1 MHAYIIRRLLFA
13 IPTLFMVSIIVFSTV
28 RLIPG
33 SVVEMMVE
41 EHGYAQNLDEL
52 EQELGLDKP
61 ILVQYG
67 KWLWGLL
74 NGDLGKSLWTS
85 RPVIKEILIRFPVT
99 LELALLAIFVSAL
112 IAIPVGVYSAV
123 RQDTLGDYIAR
134 SIAIACITL
143 PSFWVGTMV
152 IVFPSVW
159 WNWSPPMEFVSL
171 FTDPLQNIKQF
182 ILPALILGMIA
193 SGGMMRMTR
202 TTMLEVLRQDYIR
215 TALAKGV
222 KKRTII
228 FKHALKNSIIPV
240 ITMLGMLFPVMLG
253 GSLII
258 EMIFNVPG
266 MGRLT
271 IEVLNSRDYP
281 LLSGIV
287 LFLSTLVVLTNIVVD
302 ICYAYFNPRIR
313 YK

>member
-1 MHAYIIRRLLFA
+1 MYAYIIRRLLMA
-13 IPTLFMVSIIVFSTV
+13 VPTLLMVSIIVFSTI

-33 SVVEMMVE
+33 SVVEMMVV
-41 EHGYAQNLDEL
+41 EHGYAQNLEEL
-52 EQELGLDKP
+52 EHELGLDKP

-67 KWLWGLL
+67 KWLWNLL
-74 NGDLGKSLWTS
+74 HGDLGKSLWTS
-85 RPVIKEILIRFPVT
+85 RPVTKEILLRFPVT
-99 LELALLAIFVSAL
+99 LELALLAIFVSIL

-152 IVFPSVW
+152 IVFPSIW

-171 FTDPLQNIKQF
+171 FTNPLQNIQQF

-222 KKRTII
+222 KKKTVI
-228 FKHALKNSIIPV
+228 FLHGLKNAIIPV
-240 ITMLGMLFPVMLG
+240 VTMIGMLLPVLLG
-253 GSLII
+253 GSIII
-258 EMIFNVPG
+258 ETIFNVPG
-266 MGRLT
+266 MGILT

-287 LFLSTLVVLTNIVVD
+287 LCVSILVVMTNIVVD
-302 ICYAYFNPRIR
+302 ICYAYLNPRIR